1 MPFQCLLLERLSW
14 VIWHQLF
21 CSEVSLSSTAH
32 VFDVKLELW
41 QVLHIS
47 LTMTTYDDLW
57 PWWGDLWSDERG
69 VKHISAGCQCSRDE
83 KGGGH
88 CICSHHIHV
97 GPSRGQ
103 RCTSPWQQQAMCV
116 FPMHTQPFWPSDTSR
131 CFTVLLNAA
140 VSTRYPNW
148 LEQKHCLCQ
157 TALPKRLTGFCFLK
171 CLQ

>member
-1 MPFQCLLLERLSW
+1 MIRFQCLLLERLSW

-69 VKHISAGCQCSRDE
+69 VKHLSAGCQCSRDG
-83 KGGGH
+83 KGRGH
-88 CICSHHIHV
+88 CICSHYIHV
-97 GPSRGQ
+97 GPSRDA
-103 RCTSPWQQQAMCV
+103 QALDSSKQCV
-116 FPMHTQPFWPSDTSR
+116 FSPCIHSHFGLQRLHGASPYFWMLLSPPGVLTS
-131 CFTVLLNAA
+131 LNRNTAF
-140 VSTRYPNW
+140 VNQ
-148 LEQKHCLCQ
+148 LHQKGWQ
-157 TALPKRLTGFCFLK
+157 VFVF
-171 CLQ
+171 